1 MKAII
6 INKLDNVAVVVNDV
20 PKGTTVI
27 TDAGEIIAKELIKTG
42 HKIALCDIDKGQP
55 IIKYGTIIGEAST
68 EIKKGQWVHCHNVLD
83 TTEKICDEY
92 ESYYRAKVKEAEE
105 I

>member
-27 TDAGEIIAKELIKTG
+27 TDSGEIIAKELIKTG

-55 IIKYGTIIGEAST
+55 IIKYYNRRSQHRN
-68 EIKKGQWVHCHNVLD
+68 KKRSVGSL
-83 TTEKICDEY
+83 
-92 ESYYRAKVKEAEE
+92 S
-105 I
+105 